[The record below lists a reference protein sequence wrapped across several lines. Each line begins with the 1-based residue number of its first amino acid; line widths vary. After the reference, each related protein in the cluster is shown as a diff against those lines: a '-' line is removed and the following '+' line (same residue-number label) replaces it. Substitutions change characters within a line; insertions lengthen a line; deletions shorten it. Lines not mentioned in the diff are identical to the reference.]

1 MVQSG
6 NKLRRG
12 LVVLGLAGILVAPVG
27 ARAESAAR
35 EFGVGTALVLG
46 NLLYGPAKL
55 VYATG
60 GSLIAGMAY
69 AVSGGDGEVAM
80 PILNAAV
87 RGDYLIQ
94 PDHLRGQRGLEF
106 VGRDPE
112 HERLLSQSL
121 PTGAGPGQEPGDVAA
136 GGGAETDDPRGVDEG
151 F

>member
-1 MVQSG
+1 MVRSG

-35 EFGVGTALVLG
+35 EFGLGTALVLG

-69 AVSGGDGEVAM
+69 AFSGGDGEVAV
-80 PILNAAV
+80 PILNAAI

-94 PDHLRGQRGLEF
+94 PDHLRGQRDLEF

-112 HERLLSQSL
+112 HKRLLSQSQQ
-121 PTGAGPGQEPGDVAA
+121 AGDGPRQEPGDVAA
-136 GGGAETDDPRGVDEG
+136 GGGSSAEDPRGVDEG